1 MFFGAKASISYS
13 IDFNT
18 EGGIGLKTDE
28 MLEYIQLH
36 CNLNYISDIRN
47 PIYLKECLAFLNEI
61 DNDAFTIQ
69 QWRYLCEYITGQEC
83 SSSAIDAIRKIINSF
98 SHRV

>member
-1 MFFGAKASISYS
+1 MKCW
-13 IDFNT
+13 
-18 EGGIGLKTDE
+18 
-28 MLEYIQLH
+28 EYIQLH

-69 QWRYLCEYITGQEC
+69 HGGIFVNISPDRNAVPLLLMLFE
-83 SSSAIDAIRKIINSF
+83 K
-98 SHRV
+98 

>member
-1 MFFGAKASISYS
+1 M
-13 IDFNT
+13 
-18 EGGIGLKTDE
+18 KTDE

-36 CNLNYISDIRN
+36 CNYISDIRN

-61 DNDAFTIQ
+61 DDDAFTIQ

>member
-1 MFFGAKASISYS
+1 M
-13 IDFNT
+13 
-18 EGGIGLKTDE
+18 KTDE

-69 QWRYLCEYITGQEC
+69 QWRYSL
-83 SSSAIDAIRKIINSF
+83 
-98 SHRV
+98 

>member
-1 MFFGAKASISYS
+1 M
-13 IDFNT
+13 
-18 EGGIGLKTDE
+18 KTDE

-47 PIYLKECLAFLNEI
+47 PIYLKECLAFLYDI
-61 DNDAFTIQ
+61 DKAAFTIQ

-83 SSSAIDAIRKIINSF
+83 RACDIDAIRKIINSF
-98 SHRV
+98 CYRV

>member
-1 MFFGAKASISYS
+1 M
-13 IDFNT
+13 
-18 EGGIGLKTDE
+18 KTDE

-61 DNDAFTIQ
+61 DNDDRNAVPLLLMLF
-69 QWRYLCEYITGQEC
+69 E
-83 SSSAIDAIRKIINSF
+83 K
-98 SHRV
+98 